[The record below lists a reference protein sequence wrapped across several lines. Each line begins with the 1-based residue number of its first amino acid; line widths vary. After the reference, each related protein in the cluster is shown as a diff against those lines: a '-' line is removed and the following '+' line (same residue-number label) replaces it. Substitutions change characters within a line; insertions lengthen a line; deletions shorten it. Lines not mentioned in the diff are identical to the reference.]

1 MIDPQ
6 VATDAP
12 AQLLQSLLER
22 RHIQLYFRIVGG
34 EDISTPTRRIGL
46 GCCARAASGHAA
58 TPPTSAM
65 NSRRFTR

>member
-22 RHIQLYFRIVGG
+22 RHIELYFRIVGG
-34 EDISTPTRRIGL
+34 EDHQHPDPPHRFGLLRPRRE
-46 GCCARAASGHAA
+46 R
-58 TPPTSAM
+58 PYRRSADKR
-65 NSRRFTR
+65 NELRRFTR